1 MGLTPMSGIEEP
13 DNPVEQIMKYAY
25 HRVGSL
31 KHFQTLRFF
40 KEKYATIW
48 ENKFLI
54 YNNDFE
60 LLQIPAALN
69 KVMKE

>member
-1 MGLTPMSGIEEP
+1 
-13 DNPVEQIMKYAY
+13 MKYAY